1 MERLHDAISF
11 PVRDSR
17 ESHAGL
23 TEARNFQRG
32 AMRRGKAVRVINLPD
47 QVRMAFARSLELA
60 GAGSQAKWIST
71 QIRLF
76 IREQQEKFGADLF
89 AVLTADEQQVL
100 DVIRSGAAELAH
112 IVEESLLPPS
122 RVAQILDN
130 LERRKRIEAR
140 RKGGKTEGARGA
152 ATTLYIALD

>member
-1 MERLHDAISF
+1 MEQLHDASGEKAGSARG
-11 PVRDSR
+11 VRG
-17 ESHAGL
+17 ECYTL
-23 TEARNFQRG
+23 LFQRG
-32 AMRRGKAVRVINLPD
+32 KMKRGRTVFVRDLPKQMRE
-47 QVRMAFARSLELA
+47 QFARAIELA